1 MPTEDRHG
9 VSAHVVMRLIQ
20 EALDGNWQLPDDM
33 SVRIPE
39 ILMGIATDPAE
50 SSRNKINAS
59 NALAKLKEQR
69 TEALSKAAKWAID
82 LATQGVGDA
91 LASTPPADGE
101 SMVDDNPQGS
111 IE

>member
-20 EALDGNWQLPDDM
+20 EALDGNWQLPEDM

-91 LASTPPADGE
+91 LANQPPTDGE
-101 SMVDDNPQGS
+101 SMIDDNPQGS